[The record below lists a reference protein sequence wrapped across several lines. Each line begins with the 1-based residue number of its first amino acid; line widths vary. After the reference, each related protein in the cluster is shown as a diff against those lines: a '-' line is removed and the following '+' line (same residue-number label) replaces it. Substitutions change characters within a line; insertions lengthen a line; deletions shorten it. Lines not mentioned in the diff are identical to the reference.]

1 MVVASAP
8 GKLVLFGEHAVVYG
22 YPCIV
27 TAVNR
32 RMYVEVETNGTDVF
46 HMDAPDVGLYAY
58 SKTIADLGG
67 EGLPKGVRFVEEV
80 YRRFLDAHPQKQG
93 INVVTRSEFS
103 ADYGFGSS
111 SAVTVAFARALTELY
126 KVPMSEDE
134 LFELCYESVLKVQ
147 GVGSGFDIAAAI
159 WGGTIYF
166 IHSPRL
172 IERIEVKT
180 LPLVVG
186 YTGVKADTPTLVRM
200 VAHRMSQK
208 KELTIGIME
217 QISQITQRARVAL
230 EASDWKMLGGLMV
243 DNHALLKKLGVSS
256 DELERLVEAVFKVG
270 YGAKLSGAGGGDC
283 MIGVGKDMEAMKQ
296 GIEMAGGKVLPVEL
310 QAEGVRLE

>member
-111 SAVTVAFARALTELY
+111 SAVTVAFAKALTELY
-126 KVPMSEDE
+126 KVSMNEDE
-134 LFELCYESVLKVQ
+134 LFELCCESVLTVQ

-166 IHSPRL
+166 INAPRL
-172 IERIEVKT
+172 VEKIEVKT

-208 KELTIGIME
+208 KESTTGIME
-217 QISQITQRARVAL
+217 QISQITQQARVVMK
-230 EASDWKMLGGLMV
+230 ASDWRMLGELMM

-256 DELERLVEAVFKVG
+256 DELERLVEAVSEVG

-283 MIGVGKDMEAMKQ
+283 MIGIGENVETMQQRVDML
-296 GIEMAGGKVLPVEL
+296 GGKVLPVEL